1 MSHFDDLVNAA
12 DPAFF
17 DVMGKDG
24 VYDSTTACRVIEGK
38 EMLMLQGEES
48 SSYHTEI
55 TLSFLASEV
64 NPERGKLVVVGANTY
79 KLGKQISNDGSVIQ
93 HIVEK

>member
-1 MSHFDDLVNAA
+1 MSHFDELLTDS
-12 DPAFF
+12 DPGFF
-17 DVMGKDG
+17 DLMGKDG
-24 VYDSTTACRVIEGK
+24 VYDGSIACRVIESK

-48 SSYHTEI
+48 SSYHNEI

-79 KLGKQISNDGSVIQ
+79 KLGKQIVNDGSVIQ
-93 HIVEK
+93 HTVEK